1 MKKVIRLT
9 ESDLVK
15 MVKRVLKEQKIHEES
30 MKPEEKRTKKF
41 LEDVIDGAIQR
52 ADQSGYDDVYDW
64 MDEVFSDVEDEMEG
78 KMDIDD
84 LRMDY
89 GDYVLNHWEGDED
102 DDEDE
107 DFDDEDDDEEEDFD
121 DEDED

>member
-30 MKPEEKRTKKF
+30 MKPEEKRTRKF
-41 LEDVIDGAIQR
+41 LEDVIDVAIQN
-52 ADQSGYDDVYDW
+52 ADQTAYDDVYDW
-64 MDEVFSDVEDEMEG
+64 MDEVFSDVEDKMEG

-89 GDYVLNHWEGDED
+89 GDYVLSHWEGENDDED
-102 DDEDE
+102 DDEDY
-107 DFDDEDDDEEEDFD
+107 DEDDDWEN
-121 DEDED
+121 

>member
-30 MKPEEKRTKKF
+30 MKPEEKRTRKF
-41 LEDVIDGAIQR
+41 LEDVIDAAIQN
-52 ADQSGYDDVYDW
+52 ADQTEYNDVYDW
-64 MDEVFSDVEDEMEG
+64 MDDVFSDVEDKMEG
-78 KMDIDD
+78 KIDIDD

-89 GDYVLNHWEGDED
+89 GDYVQNYWEKGEES
-102 DDEDE
+102 DDEE
-107 DFDDEDDDEEEDFD
+107 DDEEEDFD

>member
-15 MVKRVLKEQKIHEES
+15 MVKRVLREQKIHEES
-30 MKPEEKRTKKF
+30 MKPEEKRTRKF
-41 LEDVIDGAIQR
+41 LEDVIDAAIQN
-52 ADQSGYDDVYDW
+52 ADQTEYNDVYDW

-84 LRMDY
+84 LRADY
-89 GDYVLNHWEGDED
+89 GDYVLNHWEGEEE

-121 DEDED
+121 DEDEY

>member
-15 MVKRVLKEQKIHEES
+15 MVKRVLREQKIHEES
-30 MKPEEKRTKKF
+30 MKPEEKRTRKF
-41 LEDVIDGAIQR
+41 LEDVIDVAIQN
-52 ADQSGYDDVYDW
+52 ADQTEYNDVYDW
-64 MDEVFSDVEDEMEG
+64 MDEVFSDVEDKMEG
-78 KMDIDD
+78 KIDIDD

-107 DFDDEDDDEEEDFD
+107 DFDDEDDDE
-121 DEDED
+121 DED

>member
-15 MVKRVLKEQKIHEES
+15 MVKRVLREQKIHEES

-41 LEDVIDGAIQR
+41 LEDVIDVAIQN
-52 ADQSGYDDVYDW
+52 ADQTEYNDVYDW

-84 LRMDY
+84 LRADY
-89 GDYVLNHWEGDED
+89 GDYVLNHWEGEEE

-121 DEDED
+121 DEDEY